1 MQPTQGCSWRQ
12 VCHNGLDWNL
22 QIDAVL
28 AFSSQWPSLRNIKP
42 ASGVIFTAHLTQTN
56 TSRSGVIFTAHLTQ
70 TNTSRS
76 GVFFAQRKC
85 YYALKLTTF
94 GLRLNL
100 IQLFS
105 TLFCVYTGAQFSDL
119 YGLPFL
125 YLLSLVHFTLI
136 RLYVYA
142 LICLYLV
149 NSPITS
155 YRFFFIYILRFGWHI
170 FIYFTPNLCLRTG
183 WCNVYLIM
191 ICFETGNLEC
201 KFYFLHADR
210 KRLPRTFV
218 CSANADAF
226 HWTWR
231 RRAAESDVTFC

>member
-1 MQPTQGCSWRQ
+1 MNRATNSERKVVFTVYSTQPTQGCSWRQ
-12 VCHNGLDWNL
+12 LYHNDLDWNL

-28 AFSSQWPSLRNIKP
+28 AFSSQCPSLRNIKP

-56 TSRSGVIFTAHLTQ
+56 TSH
-70 TNTSRS
+70 S

-100 IQLFS
+100 IHLFS

-155 YRFFFIYILRFGWHI
+155 YRFFLYIYFKIWLTYFYILHPKSLFKNGM
-170 FIYFTPNLCLRTG
+170 
-183 WCNVYLIM
+183 V
-191 ICFETGNLEC
+191 
-201 KFYFLHADR
+201 
-210 KRLPRTFV
+210 
-218 CSANADAF
+218 
-226 HWTWR
+226 
-231 RRAAESDVTFC
+231 